1 MSYQTFTCILYL
13 SNDLMTL
20 TNKKLMLHAELQFLD
35 LAKLHLFSCFATVFD
50 NIASIGCFV

>member
-1 MSYQTFTCILYL
+1 
-13 SNDLMTL
+13 MTL